1 MSQIADRGKLDAMN
15 WLKVT
20 EALEA
25 EAERLRRDG
34 PTAFPGDF
42 VTQREMRSRA
52 ALLSNIADAL
62 RAGLQ

>member
-1 MSQIADRGKLDAMN
+1 MN